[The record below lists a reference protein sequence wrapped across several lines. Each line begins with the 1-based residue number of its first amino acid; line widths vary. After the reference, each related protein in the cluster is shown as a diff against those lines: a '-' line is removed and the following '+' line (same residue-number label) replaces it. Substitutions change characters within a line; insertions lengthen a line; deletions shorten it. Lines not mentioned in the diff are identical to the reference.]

1 MRNTQMLIMNSRKVV
16 MNKML
21 SVVLRKQ
28 KPQEGLHKVS
38 FGVNIE
44 GGESEV
50 GQHSIQKNIQARL
63 YSGKVS
69 MRRAAYV

>member
-28 KPQEGLHKVS
+28 KPQERLHKVS

-50 GQHSIQKNIQARL
+50 GQHSSQKNIQARL

-69 MRRAAYV
+69 MR